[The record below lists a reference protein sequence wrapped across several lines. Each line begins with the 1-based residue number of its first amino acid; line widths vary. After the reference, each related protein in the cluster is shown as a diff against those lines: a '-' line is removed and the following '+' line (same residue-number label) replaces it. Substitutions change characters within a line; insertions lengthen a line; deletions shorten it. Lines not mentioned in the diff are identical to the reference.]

1 MEGLRND
8 VNKMIKITGLEKY
21 NNLTNIVLEELN
33 EMIKAFDECEFYYE
47 IQMKI
52 ILHSRNI
59 FRKGI
64 NIVEEPDDILKVS
77 YLSKMIKKRILN
89 ILSKSVA

>member
-1 MEGLRND
+1 MEGLKYDIER
-8 VNKMIKITGLEKY
+8 MIKITGLEKY
-21 NNLTNIVLEELN
+21 NLTNTILEELE
-33 EMIKAFDECEFYYE
+33 EMVKSFDECNFYYE

-52 ILHSRNI
+52 IIHSRNI

-64 NIVEEPDDILKVS
+64 NIVENPDDILRVS
-77 YLSKMIKKRILN
+77 NLSKMIKKNILS